1 MSTTTPSYDLYSE
14 LTLKTGELNTCV
26 KMLRKTGTEFA
37 EAERAYQ
44 VKKAEVALRLRDEGM
59 PVGLIEMTI
68 KGHPE
73 VAPMMFK
80 RDVAEVTYKANQ
92 EATQSYKLQMRLIEN
107 QIQREWGQA

>member
-1 MSTTTPSYDLYSE
+1 MSDLISE
-14 LTLKTGELNTCV
+14 LTLKTADLNTCIRQ
-26 KMLRKTGTEFA
+26 LRKTGTAFA

-80 RDVAEVTYKANQ
+80 RDVASVIYDANK

-107 QIQREWGQA
+107 QIQREYGEAGRGTI